1 MITDPILAEAQSMEQ
16 VEIKGAADQYQQAD
30 AAETMQPVFSGD
42 QVASSELF

>member
-1 MITDPILAEAQSMEQ
+1 MEQ
-16 VEIKGAADQYQQAD
+16 IEKKDAADQYEQAD